1 MSRETSM
8 LLAVQRRTAG
18 PWTLPVSRLLRRVGE
33 PVLDSRV
40 RQQWVRALL
49 AVATSPGSSRV
60 LSGVALGTA
69 VAAVAP
75 CGRTG
80 HGR

>member
-18 PWTLPVSRLLRRVGE
+18 PWPLPVSRLLRRVGE
-33 PVLDSRV
+33 PVLDSRA

-49 AVATSPGSSRV
+49 AVAASPGSSGV

-75 CGRTG
+75 SGRTG